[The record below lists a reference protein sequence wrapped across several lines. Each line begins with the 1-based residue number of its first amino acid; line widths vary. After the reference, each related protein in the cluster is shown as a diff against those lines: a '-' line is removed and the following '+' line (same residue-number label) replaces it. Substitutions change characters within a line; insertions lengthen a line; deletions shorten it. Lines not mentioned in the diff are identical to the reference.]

1 MPGHEKSRSGWQICD
16 SRHLCEDPWK
26 RRSSWT
32 ARGPAT
38 PPDGQAARKDV
49 LGLAEGVLRDV
60 DSSKD
65 ALAALRAA
73 LAAEPEGKWQL
84 QVCILASNSE
94 TQLANILRL

>member
-1 MPGHEKSRSGWQICD
+1 MALKLDG
-16 SRHLCEDPWK
+16 LEDLP
-26 RRSSWT
+26 
-32 ARGPAT
+32 P

-73 LAAEPEGKWQL
+73 LAAEAEGKRQL
-84 QVCILASNSE
+84 QVCILASNPE
-94 TQLANILRL
+94 TQLPSMLRL